1 MRQVFPLKPLTIA
14 IRLGPSFFGH
24 LKYFVVS
31 LHGLKQSASAPGPG
45 TTCGPAA
52 RAVVEMLH
60 NSDKAPN
67 IVRAWSRRTVFFIQI
82 SSELFWGVRL
92 RAEQLTYLFLGGTAS
107 GRGRSPV
114 KQVQSSEK
122 VFLSIPYDRI
132 GRWCRLARRTW
143 RPDVADHGAMIDCRN

>member
-31 LHGLKQSASAPGPG
+31 LHGLKQSASAPGPE

-82 SSELFWGVRL
+82 SSEFFWGGTLMRGTINL
-92 RAEQLTYLFLGGTAS
+92 SFKGETAS
-107 GRGRSPV
+107 GRRRTPL
-114 KQVQSSEK
+114 KQV
-122 VFLSIPYDRI
+122 
-132 GRWCRLARRTW
+132 
-143 RPDVADHGAMIDCRN
+143 